1 VLARFYQDKAKL
13 IDNLQKMLATA
24 NQHQGLPSY
33 YKTGPQA
40 ELTQL
45 FLEDENFEEALAL
58 FDLTATLTPV
68 EKNLLAQ
75 IYIHWGKMI
84 LALDYAKQAFQ
95 ESVLAGELQAS
106 LDSAVLLIEM
116 GEHEKT
122 KTLIHKELYLDYIKD
137 NAWPDW
143 IANNQDL
150 FKKLDLEP

>member
-58 FDLTATLTPV
+58 FDLTATLTSV

-84 LALDYAKQAFQ
+84 LAFDYAKQAFQ

-116 GEHEKT
+116 SKHEET
-122 KTLIHKELYLDYIKD
+122 KALIHNELYLDYIKD
-137 NAWPDW
+137 NASPDW
-143 IANNQDL
+143 IANNQERL
-150 FKKLDLEP
+150 IKLDLKP